1 MNDLVLIKNIL
12 LRLGYEGGVLMKRF
26 WMTADPIS
34 VEDCINQVIR
44 PEAGAISTFIGI
56 AREFTSGKRTLHL
69 EYEAYVPMAV
79 RQLERIGEE
88 ISDKWPDA
96 QTSIAHRVGRLE
108 ISEVAVAIA
117 VSSPHRDQAFKAS
130 RYAIE
135 RIKEIVPIWK
145 KEHWEDGTAWIGDQN
160 ETISYVANEEGRND

>member
-1 MNDLVLIKNIL
+1 MINLH
-12 LRLGYEGGVLMKRF
+12 RF
-26 WMTADPIS
+26 WITEEKVNIN
-34 VEDCINQVIR
+34 DCIANVTR

-56 AREFTSGKRTLHL
+56 AREFTKGKQTLHL

-79 RQLERIGEE
+79 KQLERIGSE
-88 ISDKWPDA
+88 INDKWPD
-96 QTSIAHRVGRLE
+96 TEVSIAHRIGRLE

-117 VSSPHRDQAFKAS
+117 VSSPHRAASFEAS

-145 KEHWEDGTAWIGDQN
+145 KEFWEDGTAWIGDQK
-160 ETISYVANEEGRND
+160 EKTAYDPSGPKLEEKQ

>member
-1 MNDLVLIKNIL
+1 MISLALFWVTKDEVDINDCIKN
-12 LRLGYEGGVLMKRF
+12 V
-26 WMTADPIS
+26 
-34 VEDCINQVIR
+34 VR

-56 AREFTSGKRTLHL
+56 AREFTKGKQTLHL

-79 RQLERIGEE
+79 KQLERIGSE
-88 ISDKWPDA
+88 IQDKWPK
-96 QTSIAHRVGRLE
+96 TMVSIAHRIGRLD

-117 VSSPHRDQAFKAS
+117 VSSPHRPAAFEAS

-145 KEHWEDGTAWIGDQN
+145 KEFWEDGTAWIGDQK
-160 ETISYVANEEGRND
+160 ETNTYDENGPKLEEVE